1 MVCDPRVGKVETNR
15 AQGFAELDVSRTV
28 RDPALP
34 QKCGL
39 HPRNDMQN
47 CLSSDLHMHTPV
59 HMNMH
64 THRERLGGRGRERSK
79 MYSSFCLGTSFL
91 PNGNFSFTHYFVDTS

>member
-1 MVCDPRVGKVETNR
+1 MCDPRVGKVETNR

-34 QKCGL
+34 QKCEL

-47 CLSSDLHMHTPV
+47 CLSSDLQMHAPV

-64 THRERLGGRGRERSK
+64 TERERLGGGAERDPRCIHPSASVPHSYQ
-79 MYSSFCLGTSFL
+79 MATSHS
-91 PNGNFSFTHYFVDTS
+91 PTIS

>member
-1 MVCDPRVGKVETNR
+1 METNR
-15 AQGFAELDVSRTV
+15 ALGLAELDVSRTV

-47 CLSSDLHMHTPV
+47 CLSSDLHMHAPV

-64 THRERLGGRGRERSK
+64 TERETGGRGRERSK
-79 MYSSFCLGTSFL
+79 MYPSFCLGT
-91 PNGNFSFTHYFVDTS
+91 